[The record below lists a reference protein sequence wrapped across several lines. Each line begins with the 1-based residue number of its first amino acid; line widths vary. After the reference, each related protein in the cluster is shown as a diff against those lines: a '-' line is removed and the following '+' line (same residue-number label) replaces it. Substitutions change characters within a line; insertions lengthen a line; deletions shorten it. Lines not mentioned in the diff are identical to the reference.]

1 MKIAID
7 TTIFDKEDISYL
19 DFTILLYYILGGTG
33 ILNKEICES
42 LWEKSYLIKESDGYS
57 WNKNLN
63 NKLNGWLASSS
74 ISRTKQIENEELAK
88 SLQELFPKGFKE
100 GTVYHWRDSSKIIA
114 ERLAVFANK
123 FGVYSPEEII
133 NATKRYV
140 DSFNGNYKY
149 MQVLKYFILKPDKNI
164 GGNISMLASYLEN
177 KEKANNQEWTTE
189 II

>member
-100 GTVYHWRDSSKIIA
+100 GSIT
-114 ERLAVFANK
+114 
-123 FGVYSPEEII
+123 GEILV
-133 NATKRYV
+133 K
-140 DSFNGNYKY
+140 
-149 MQVLKYFILKPDKNI
+149 
-164 GGNISMLASYLEN
+164 
-177 KEKANNQEWTTE
+177 
-189 II
+189 